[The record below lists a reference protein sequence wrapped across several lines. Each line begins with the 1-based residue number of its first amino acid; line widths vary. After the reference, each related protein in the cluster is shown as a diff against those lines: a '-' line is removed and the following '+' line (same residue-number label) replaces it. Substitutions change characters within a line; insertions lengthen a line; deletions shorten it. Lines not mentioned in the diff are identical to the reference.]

1 MRKGMNFRINTFYN
15 VDMLLVIETERG
27 LHLSLDVLC
36 ELQVPGVGCQYFRS
50 RGQSG

>member
-36 ELQVPGVGCQYFRS
+36 ELQVPGV
-50 RGQSG
+50 